1 MKTVLV
7 VILVTCLLLAL
18 LNLEDPNKQYEKD
31 DGR

>member
-7 VILVTCLLLAL
+7 ILLVTCLLLAL
-18 LNLEDPNKQYEKD
+18 LNLEDPNKQHERD